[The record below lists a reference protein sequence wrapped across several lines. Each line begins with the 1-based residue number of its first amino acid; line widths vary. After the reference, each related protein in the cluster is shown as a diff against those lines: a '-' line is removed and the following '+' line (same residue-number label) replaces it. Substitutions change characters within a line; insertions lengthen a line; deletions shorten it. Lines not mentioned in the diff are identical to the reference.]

1 MGTRRRVRTDTANGV
16 SQSRQTRGTGYCA
29 TVLATEGKR
38 PAKRL
43 GRRSAL
49 LAALL
54 VALVSAPAHADRFE
68 RPITPVDGREE
79 VEGSPLPATVRLS
92 LPDGGRI
99 SSAESLWDSRYFRAA
114 GRRCRVTL
122 DLLVRA
128 SPARPREAAPLRF
141 RRGGVLFHVS
151 RTGLDDTRAVA
162 GSAWFELPASVAP
175 ADPHR
180 FVTVTVLAR
189 RGQDA
194 CIAPI
199 RRRAAAIIRRAL
211 RSLALAPPGPQ

>member
-1 MGTRRRVRTDTANGV
+1 M
-16 SQSRQTRGTGYCA
+16 GYCA
-29 TVLATEGKR
+29 TGRATEGEQTAR
-38 PAKRL
+38 RL
-43 GRRSAL
+43 RRQSAL

-54 VALVSAPAHADRFE
+54 VALVAAPAHADRFE

-79 VEGSPLPATVRLS
+79 VEGPPLPATVRMS
-92 LPDGGRI
+92 LPDGDRI
-99 SSAESLWDSRYFRAA
+99 SSDESLWDSPYFRAA

-128 SPARPREAAPLRF
+128 SPARPQEPAPLRF
-141 RRGGVLFHVS
+141 RRGGVLFRVS

-180 FVTVTVLAR
+180 FITVTLLAW

-199 RRRAAAIIRRAL
+199 RKRAARIIRRSL
-211 RSLALAPPGPQ
+211 RSLALAPLGP

>member
-1 MGTRRRVRTDTANGV
+1 M
-16 SQSRQTRGTGYCA
+16 GYCA
-29 TVLATEGKR
+29 TALVTEGER
-38 PAKRL
+38 TAKRV

-54 VALVSAPAHADRFE
+54 VVLVSAPAQADRFT
-68 RPITPVDGREE
+68 RPITPIDGREE
-79 VEGSPLPATVRLS
+79 VEGPPLPATVRLS

-99 SSAESLWDSRYFRAA
+99 SSGESLWESPYFQAR
-114 GRRCRVTL
+114 GHRCRVTL

-128 SPARPREAAPLRF
+128 SPARPQEAAPLRF

-151 RTGLDDTRAVA
+151 RTGLDDTRSVA
-162 GSAWFELPASVAP
+162 GSAWFELPASIAP

-180 FVTVTVLAR
+180 FVTVTLLAS

-199 RRRAAAIIRRAL
+199 RRRAGRIIRRAL
-211 RSLALAPPGPQ
+211 RSLAVAPLGPQ

>member
-1 MGTRRRVRTDTANGV
+1 MG
-16 SQSRQTRGTGYCA
+16 SCA
-29 TVLATEGKR
+29 TALATEGER
-38 PAKRL
+38 TAKRL
-43 GRRSAL
+43 GPRSAL

-54 VALVSAPAHADRFE
+54 VAVVSAAAHADRFT

-79 VEGSPLPATVRLS
+79 VEGPPATVRLS

-99 SSAESLWDSRYFRAA
+99 SSDESLWDSPYFQAA
-114 GRRCRVTL
+114 RNRCRATL

-128 SPARPREAAPLRF
+128 SPARPQEAAPLRF

-151 RTGLDDTRAVA
+151 RTGLNDTRAVA

-175 ADPHR
+175 PDPDR
-180 FVTVTVLAR
+180 FVTVTVLAT

-199 RRRAAAIIRRAL
+199 RKRAARIIRRAL
-211 RSLALAPPGPQ
+211 RSLALAPLGPQ

>member
-1 MGTRRRVRTDTANGV
+1 MV
-16 SQSRQTRGTGYCA
+16 
-29 TVLATEGKR
+29 K
-38 PAKRL
+38 P
-43 GRRSAL
+43 SAL

-54 VALVSAPAHADRFE
+54 VALVCAPAHAERFE

-79 VEGSPLPATVRLS
+79 VEGQPLPATVRLS

-99 SSAESLWDSRYFRAA
+99 SSGESLWDSPYFRAA

-128 SPARPREAAPLRF
+128 SPARPPHEAAPLRF
-141 RRGGVLFHVS
+141 RRDGVLFRVS
-151 RTGLDDTRAVA
+151 RTGLDDTRTVA

-180 FVTVTVLAR
+180 FITVSLLAW
-189 RGQDA
+189 RGHDA

-199 RRRAAAIIRRAL
+199 RKRAARIIRRAL
-211 RSLALAPPGPQ
+211 RSLALAPLGPQ